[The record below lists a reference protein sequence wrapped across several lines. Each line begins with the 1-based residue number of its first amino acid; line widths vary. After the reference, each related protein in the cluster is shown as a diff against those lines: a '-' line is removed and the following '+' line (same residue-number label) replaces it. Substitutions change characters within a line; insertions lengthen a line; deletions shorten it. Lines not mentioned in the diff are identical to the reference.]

1 MCVTVVVSV
10 FLFLL
15 SILRPP
21 RSTRTYTLFPYTT
34 LFRSFERQP
43 RDAGDRGQSL
53 AAKAHRFD
61 VLDRVG
67 RQLRGRV
74 AFERQRHVGGGHPR
88 SEEHTSELQS
98 LMRLSYAV
106 FCLTNHIT
114 ANMSNF
120 GRHRKLQSTCQHIS
134 ARKP

>member
-74 AFERQRHVGGGHPR
+74 AFERQRHVGGGHPAPVILHLEPR
-88 SEEHTSELQS
+88 NPALDDSHRNASRTGVDGVFNQFLERDRKST
-98 LMRLSYAV
+98 RLNSS
-106 FCLTNHIT
+106 H
-114 ANMSNF
+114 
-120 GRHRKLQSTCQHIS
+120 
-134 ARKP
+134 